1 MQFGLDFVRKCGFR
15 ERSVRSHLVARCYLV
30 PCMWWCQ
37 TWEQFSLI
45 PLRTTGWH
53 GRRGVVLPDS
63 RGMCCMNVGRCGGRS
78 VDTPAGGP
86 HQPQLRATCLASE
99 CVWPDNG
106 RAGYKGHLPG
116 TRLRGLTGLPSIPP
130 RRRHANISG
139 SARLG
144 PCDGQGGRT
153 RSVPSV
159 LFSIATQRPRNHLH
173 VCTNSI
179 VSQSD
184 RCPNKVKT
192 PRPRLTAPDRVVTQ
206 TRIYFSYL

>member
-130 RRRHANISG
+130 PQTPCEHQRLSPVRAMRRSG
-139 SARLG
+139 WQN
-144 PCDGQGGRT
+144 PI
-153 RSVPSV
+153 RSLCSF
-159 LFSIATQRPRNHLH
+159 LHCYTAT
-173 VCTNSI
+173 T
-179 VSQSD
+179 
-184 RCPNKVKT
+184 
-192 PRPRLTAPDRVVTQ
+192 
-206 TRIYFSYL
+206 